1 MITPESIKAL
11 TRKYRKEII
20 RYRRHLHMH
29 PELSFQEWKTA
40 EFIAGELKNMHIPFQ
55 SGIAGTGIIGTIK
68 GNNPESKVIALRAEM
83 DALPIS
89 EANSVHYRS
98 KNDGVMHACGH
109 DAHVASL
116 LGSARIM
123 QEIRHEFDGTV
134 LLVFQPGEEHLPGGA
149 IRMLEEGAL
158 QNPRPRAI
166 IAQHVAPEL
175 MTGQIGFR
183 NGTYMASG
191 DELYITI
198 RGKGGHAAFPEETTD
213 SILIASKIV
222 VALKESIHKERPAG
236 IPSVL
241 SFGKFLAHG
250 ATNVIPG
257 EVKIEG
263 TFRTF
268 NEEWRKEA
276 QHIMKTIA
284 KKIAAEE
291 NASCD
296 FHVAAGYPVLVNNQT
311 VTEEARK
318 AASRYA
324 GKENIVDLDM
334 RMSSEDFAC
343 FARVFPATLY
353 RIGVRKPGVNV
364 APSLHSPTFDVDESV
379 LEFAAGN
386 MAWIAFSSLLKKN
399 NHQML

>member
-1 MITPESIKAL
+1 M
-11 TRKYRKEII
+11 Y
-20 RYRRHLHMH
+20 
-29 PELSFQEWKTA
+29 PELSFKEWKTS
-40 EFIAGELKNMHIPFQ
+40 EFIAGELAGMRIPFQ
-55 SGIAGTGIIGTIK
+55 SGIAGTGIIGTIE
-68 GNNPESKVIALRAEM
+68 GNNPEWKVIALRAEM

-89 EANSVHYRS
+89 EANRVAYRS

-109 DAHVASL
+109 DVHVASL

-134 LLVFQPGEEHLPGGA
+134 LLVFQPGEELIPGGA
-149 IRMLEEGAL
+149 RQMLEEGAL
-158 QNPRPRAI
+158 QNPPPEAI
-166 IAQHVAPEL
+166 FAQHVAPEL

-183 NGTYMASG
+183 NGTYMASS

-213 SILIASKIV
+213 SVLIASKIV
-222 VALKESIHKERPAG
+222 VALKESISKERPAG
-236 IPSVL
+236 VPSLL

-257 EVKIEG
+257 EVNIEG

-276 QHIMKTIA
+276 HRIMRTTATKLA
-284 KKIAAEE
+284 GEE
-291 NASCD
+291 NGVCD
-296 FHVAAGYPVLVNNQT
+296 FHVAAGYPVLVNDHTITQQ
-311 VTEEARK
+311 ARK

-324 GKENIVDLDM
+324 GKENIVDLDL

-343 FARVFPATLY
+343 FAQAFPATLY
-353 RIGVRKPGVNV
+353 RIGVRKPGMKV
-364 APSLHSPTFDVDESV
+364 APSLHSPGFDVDESV
-379 LEFAAGN
+379 LELAAGN
-386 MAWIAFSSLLKKN
+386 MAWVAVSSLLKKN
-399 NHQML
+399 KHQML